1 MSIGGK
7 KSSQKCPLSELSQ
20 AKASLCNI
28 MKLCS
33 RVHSSGR
40 RKWQLSLSNCSFL
53 SWVYLPV
60 GVKGTGCG
68 FKTGRLASRSP
79 LMF

>member
-7 KSSQKCPLSELSQ
+7 EVFAEVSSLRISQ
-20 AKASLCNI
+20 ANTSLCNI

-33 RVHSSGR
+33 GACSSGR
-40 RKWQLSLSNCSFL
+40 KWLLSLSNCSFL

-60 GVKGTGCG
+60 GVKGTGVDLKLG
-68 FKTGRLASRSP
+68 DLRVDLP
-79 LMF
+79 